1 MQSAM
6 KFSGPFQNAKLIRK
20 EESRVMNFEYFTPT
34 TLEEAQSLLRQPG
47 KKIRMIAGGTDLF
60 LKLKDG
66 LVETDGLMDITR
78 IEPLHYIRE
87 EENQGLRLGA
97 TTSIRA
103 IEKSPL
109 IRKKYPSIFQAA
121 RQLGSVAIRNVGTI
135 GGNLCNA
142 APSAEMAPALIG
154 LSARMIILTPRGKEI
169 VSLEDFFVGPGQTVL
184 GPADLLLAIQVPP
197 PSAQTRGV
205 YLKHSY
211 RGSIDL
217 AIVGV
222 AATCN
227 IQGEICEDIK
237 LVLGAVAPTPMRAR
251 KGEEILRGKPLRE
264 PWIEKASEAA
274 AEEAKPISDV
284 RASAAYRREMVRV
297 LTRRAL
303 REAMAHLPEDPEQ
316 I

>member
-1 MQSAM
+1 
-6 KFSGPFQNAKLIRK
+6 
-20 EESRVMNFEYFTPT
+20 MNFEYFAPT
-34 TLEEAQSLLRQPG
+34 TLEEAQAFLWQSG

-60 LKLKDG
+60 LKLKDR
-66 LVETDGLMDITR
+66 LIETDWLLDITR
-78 IEPLHYIRE
+78 IDQLHYIQE
-87 EENQGLRLGA
+87 DENQGLSIGA

-103 IEKSPL
+103 LERSPL
-109 IRKKYPSIFQAA
+109 IQKKYPPIFQAA

-135 GGNLCNA
+135 GGNLCNG

-154 LSARMIILTPRGKEI
+154 LSARMIILTPEGEKI

-197 PSAQTRGV
+197 PSAQMRGV
-205 YLKHSY
+205 YLKHAY

-222 AATCN
+222 AAVCT

-237 LVLGAVAPTPMRAR
+237 LVLGAVAPTPMRAK
-251 KGEEILRGKPLRE
+251 KGEEIIRGKPLRE
-264 PWIEKASEAA
+264 PWIEKASEVA

-297 LTRRAL
+297 LTRRAI
-303 REAMAHLPEDPEQ
+303 REAMAHSPEDQ
-316 I
+316 AQR